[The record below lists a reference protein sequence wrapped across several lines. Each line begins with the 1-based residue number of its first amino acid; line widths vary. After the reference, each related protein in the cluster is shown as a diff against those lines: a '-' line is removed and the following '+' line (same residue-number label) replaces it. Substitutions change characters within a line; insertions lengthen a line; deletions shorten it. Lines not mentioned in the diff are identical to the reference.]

1 VVTNG
6 DPSERERE
14 RLAALNR
21 YDVLDTPSE
30 EAFDRIAR
38 LAKSL
43 LRMAT
48 VMVTFID
55 SHRQW
60 FKSRQGSASTET
72 LRETAFCN
80 EAIKQDEI
88 FIVADALDDPR
99 FAEHPSVTG
108 EPHLRFYCGVPL
120 RTRDGH
126 NIGTLCA
133 IDTKPRQLEPEE
145 IALFTDLAHLVM
157 DELELRLVTS
167 VDSLTGSLSRRA
179 LRREAARDFT
189 LARRQKYELSC
200 ILLDIDH
207 FKRVNDAHGHATG
220 DRVLQE
226 LVGICKRNLRV
237 SDYIGRI
244 GGEEFMIVLPRTN
257 DKGALDVAERLRH
270 AIEQAVFD
278 TRAGPLKITASFGVA
293 PCDKSVADIDALLR
307 RADVALYGAK
317 SAGRNRAV
325 NFATQHLDTGL
336 RVA

>member
-1 VVTNG
+1 
-6 DPSERERE
+6 
-14 RLAALNR
+14 
-21 YDVLDTPSE
+21 
-30 EAFDRIAR
+30 
-38 LAKSL
+38 
-43 LRMAT
+43 M
-48 VMVTFID
+48 
-55 SHRQW
+55 
-60 FKSRQGSASTET
+60 
-72 LRETAFCN
+72 
-80 EAIKQDEI
+80 
-88 FIVADALDDPR
+88 
-99 FAEHPSVTG
+99 
-108 EPHLRFYCGVPL
+108 RFYCGVPL

-237 SDYIGRI
+237 SGLYRS
-244 GGEEFMIVLPRTN
+244 
-257 DKGALDVAERLRH
+257 H
-270 AIEQAVFD
+270 
-278 TRAGPLKITASFGVA
+278 
-293 PCDKSVADIDALLR
+293 R
-307 RADVALYGAK
+307 RRGN
-317 SAGRNRAV
+317 S
-325 NFATQHLDTGL
+325 
-336 RVA
+336 